1 MRPNSG
7 FWSTNTLILSP
18 THLQSETIK
27 FLVNKPREHH
37 EQRCFPFHKSVF
49 RTSFQSRPLFSA
61 PFRRLRAWPLSREE
75 KQGFDFHDIGQQ
87 TTRNR
92 ERGRATLGERREK
105 VPTRSE
111 KNTHPVPFPFC
122 SRGKFP
128 SRVRKKEES
137 LFPSLG
143 FPISRSDRE
152 ERGERVCSLASFF
165 PVPSLLPAPEFLRK
179 L

>member
-92 ERGRATLGERREK
+92 EERGATFENGEREK
-105 VPTRSE
+105 AFSRAPVLAIRSE
-111 KNTHPVPFPFC
+111 KILIPFPVFH
-122 SRGKFP
+122 REKGTR
-128 SRVRKKEES
+128 SRVGKEKSLRS
-137 LFPSLG
+137 LFTISSLSSL
-143 FPISRSDRE
+143 FVRE
-152 ERGERVCSLASFF
+152 KKFF
-165 PVPSLLPAPEFLRK
+165 PVPSLLLPL
-179 L
+179 

>member
-128 SRVRKKEES
+128 SRVRKKEAKAHTLPDFFVHS
-137 LFPSLG
+137 PVFW
-143 FPISRSDRE
+143 
-152 ERGERVCSLASFF
+152 VCCTTRYPCWWEPPAKRMGQLAT
-165 PVPSLLPAPEFLRK
+165 
-179 L
+179 